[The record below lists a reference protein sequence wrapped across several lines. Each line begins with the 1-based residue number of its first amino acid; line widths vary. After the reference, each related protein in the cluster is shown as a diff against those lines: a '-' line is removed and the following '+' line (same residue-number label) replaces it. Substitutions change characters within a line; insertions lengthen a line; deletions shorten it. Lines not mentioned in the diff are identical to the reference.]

1 MLRALFNR
9 EELVKALELVG
20 HVVPKRSPKPILACV
35 RIESMNGMVKIG
47 GTDLETA
54 ILVDFH
60 TVQVEQDG
68 LALLNLRDFLAT
80 LKASTSDVVKLEPHT
95 GEFGPVWRI
104 ADEDAES
111 TIAMEK
117 CADYPPMPG
126 RASGPL
132 AGSFKV
138 NRDHLSEA
146 IGCVTWSA
154 ARPGGSNRF
163 AYESICFSLAN
174 GRACL
179 VTTNSR
185 TMAVADL
192 GGVGEAS
199 FAVKEIDGQGDFVIP
214 VRLGKLLTAAGKY
227 AAGEADDWFA
237 SFAIERCES
246 ASKKVDNLIARFA
259 IGPVTVYYTVADIAE
274 RPFPPYRDILTSLDE
289 RQIIT
294 ASSEEFLAAVKKCA
308 LVTDQY
314 APAIALDVDSKGV
327 RLSASTY
334 EGRAT
339 RVNFSCR
346 VIGGPVRFGL
356 NPDQLTAAI
365 KAGKSEEFTLSGS
378 APNRPWKISNG
389 NGYRA
394 VIMPVNLTEQKPAA
408 VPAAKTQEPV
418 PAATAA

>member
-185 TMAVADL
+185 GTSPGSDIPLYIQTMQRL
-192 GGVGEAS
+192 ERL
-199 FAVKEIDGQGDFVIP
+199 P
-214 VRLGKLLTAAGKY
+214 VRLVHAGH
-227 AAGEADDWFA
+227 DP
-237 SFAIERCES
+237 SFDGRRL
-246 ASKKVDNLIARFA
+246 KQLARA
-259 IGPVTVYYTVADIAE
+259 Y
-274 RPFPPYRDILTSLDE
+274 LD
-289 RQIIT
+289 RH
-294 ASSEEFLAAVKKCA
+294 
-308 LVTDQY
+308 
-314 APAIALDVDSKGV
+314 
-327 RLSASTY
+327 
-334 EGRAT
+334 
-339 RVNFSCR
+339 
-346 VIGGPVRFGL
+346 
-356 NPDQLTAAI
+356 
-365 KAGKSEEFTLSGS
+365 
-378 APNRPWKISNG
+378 
-389 NGYRA
+389 
-394 VIMPVNLTEQKPAA
+394 
-408 VPAAKTQEPV
+408 
-418 PAATAA
+418 